1 MLCGRARLP
10 AAPSPPRT
18 GGGDGVKLARLLLRR
33 TANAAGLLLAV
44 LILNFSLIHLAP
56 GDPAEVIAGEMGG
69 ATEEML
75 SEIRRAYGLDRPFA
89 EQLGLYLLKVAQGD
103 LGHSFY
109 FDGPVASLILERLG
123 ATLLLVM
130 TALVLAIL
138 LGTFLGVVAAQ
149 RPNGLL
155 SHVVTVLA
163 LVGYSAPVFWTGI
176 MLLILFASLIP
187 LFPVS
192 GMYDITASGGM
203 LARTVDVIH
212 HMILPVITLSTIY
225 LAFYSRL
232 ARAAMLDVLGSDYIR
247 TARAKGLS
255 RFVVVYKHALRNA
268 VLPVVTFAGLQ
279 FAQLLSGAVL
289 VETVYSWPGL
299 GTLAFDSIL
308 RRDSPML
315 LGILFFSALVV
326 IAVNLVTDLLYR
338 VIDPRIRGEDTG

>member
-1 MLCGRARLP
+1 MPLL
-10 AAPSPPRT
+10 T
-18 GGGDGVKLARLLLRR
+18 VLVQRLLH
-33 TANAAGLLLAV
+33 AAGLLLAV
-44 LILNFSLIHLAP
+44 LVLNFTLVHVAP

-69 ATEEML
+69 ATEEMMA
-75 SEIRRAYGLDRPFA
+75 EIRRSYGLDQPFHV
-89 EQLGLYLLKVAQGD
+89 QLGRYLAKVGQGD
-103 LGHSFY
+103 LGYSF
-109 FDGPVASLILERLG
+109 FFNRPVTDLILERLG
-123 ATLLLVM
+123 ATILLVT
-130 TALVLAIL
+130 TALLVAVF

-176 MLLILFASLIP
+176 MLLILFASVIP

-192 GMYDITASGGM
+192 GMI
-203 LARTVDVIH
+203 DVVAQDQSWWQVALDVGH
-212 HMILPVITLSTIY
+212 HLVLPVLTLSTIY

-232 ARAAMLDVLGSDYIR
+232 ARASMLDVLGADYIR

-255 RFVVVYKHALRNA
+255 RTLVVYKHALRNA

-289 VETVYSWPGL
+289 VETVFSWPGL

-308 RRDSPML
+308 RRDSPTL
-315 LGILFFSALVV
+315 LGILFFSALIV
-326 IAVNLVTDLLYR
+326 IVANLLTDVSYR
-338 VIDPRIRGEDTG
+338 LIDPRIRTGAAR